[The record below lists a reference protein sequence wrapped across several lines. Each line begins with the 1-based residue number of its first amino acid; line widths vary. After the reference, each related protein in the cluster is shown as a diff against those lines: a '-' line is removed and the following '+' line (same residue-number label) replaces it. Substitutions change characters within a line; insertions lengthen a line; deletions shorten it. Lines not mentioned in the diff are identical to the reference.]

1 MRLEADPSLT
11 TLADYRYRRHHAA
24 ERGRHGEGSNR
35 TGRSGRDLVLRVP
48 PGTIAVDDETG
59 EALGELLDPD
69 DSLLVAC
76 GGRGGRGNARF
87 TSATRQAPR
96 RWEPGG
102 AGDQRRIRLELK
114 LLADVGL
121 VGEPNAGKSTLL
133 ARISA
138 ARPRIA
144 DYPFT
149 TLTPNLGVVD
159 LPDFRS
165 FVVADIPGIIEGA
178 HKGKGLGH
186 RFLRHIERTR
196 APGDASPLWTFR
208 TPRGRWPGCAAR
220 SSGTRHALAEL
231 PWAVVFSKMDLV
243 AGGGGGDGGSALP
256 AVAAPGA
263 LGHLPCECRHGP
275 GRHRDARGM
284 LASAGGA
291 ARGAGAPTPG
301 RPVIEALTLHGAAR
315 SRAQAVPESG
325 RPFRV
330 PRRGVGGGQL
340 HLLGDRRPAGRD
352 GSARRGRGPGRAGA
366 GAALCPR
373 QAPRCWPTG
382 NRGILRGSA
391 TSTTL
396 PRSSS
401 RWAGPICW

>member
-1 MRLEADPSLT
+1 DGGKGGDVRLEADPSLT

-76 GGRGGRGNARF
+76 GGRGGRGIARF
-87 TSATRQAPR
+87 SSATRQAPR
-96 RWEPGG
+96 RWVPGG

-196 APGDASPLWTFR
+196 ALAMLLPVDVPDPARTLAGLRSEIERYSPR
-208 TPRGRWPGCAAR
+208 
-220 SSGTRHALAEL
+220 LAEL

-263 LGHLPCECRHGP
+263 WATYHVSAVTGRGVTEMLEGCWRQLAAQREGP
-275 GRHRDARGM
+275 GRE
-284 LASAGGA
+284 
-291 ARGAGAPTPG
+291 PPG
-301 RPVIEALTLHGAAR
+301 DP
-315 SRAQAVPESG
+315 
-325 RPFRV
+325 
-330 PRRGVGGGQL
+330 
-340 HLLGDRRPAGRD
+340 
-352 GSARRGRGPGRAGA
+352 
-366 GAALCPR
+366 
-373 QAPRCWPTG
+373 
-382 NRGILRGSA
+382 
-391 TSTTL
+391 
-396 PRSSS
+396 
-401 RWAGPICW
+401 